1 VENHAEE
8 ADMQTRSRRRSVSI
22 DNLAEAV
29 RRLAQR
35 GPFRRGDIVRWRAR
49 SADGPLPRLGEPAV
63 VVRQTAEGQVLMIAV
78 GADGVGVPVWTEAWR
93 LEPLPARQCGETI
106 H

>member
-1 VENHAEE
+1 
-8 ADMQTRSRRRSVSI
+8 MQTRSRRRSVSI
-22 DNLAEAV
+22 DDLAEAV
-29 RRLAQR
+29 GRLAER

-49 SADGPLPRLGEPAV
+49 SADEPLPRPGEPAV
-63 VVRQTAEGQVLMIAV
+63 VVRQTQDGLVLMIAV

-93 LEPLPARQCGETI
+93 PELLPAQQRGETV